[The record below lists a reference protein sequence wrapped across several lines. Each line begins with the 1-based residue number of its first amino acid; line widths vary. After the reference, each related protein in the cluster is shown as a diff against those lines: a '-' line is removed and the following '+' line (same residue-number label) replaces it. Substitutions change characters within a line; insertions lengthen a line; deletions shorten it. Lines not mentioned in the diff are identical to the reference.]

1 MADLLFDTPWWLPT
15 LIAIVGGWMLFDG
28 NKRGADAL
36 RNAGAAVVLAAL
48 LLVAVSYFVSTDK
61 ETVLD
66 RTSALISSI
75 EKQDW
80 ATFESLLDEKTSMAG
95 YAGRAQLVAGAKASS
110 AKFGLKKAYV
120 TSKSARQDDTL
131 ITVTISAM
139 SEQDLPPYPLQSQWE
154 LDWQQRGDRWL
165 LYRITP
171 LSVGGQ
177 PGESVGGH
185 LPSVSR

>member
-1 MADLLFDTPWWLPT
+1 MTDLLFDTPWWLPA
-15 LIAIVGGWMLFDG
+15 LIAAVG
-28 NKRGADAL
+28 
-36 RNAGAAVVLAAL
+36 VVLFVTGNNRLERKVKLAGLGAVAL
-48 LLVAVSYFVSTDK
+48 AGLLMAVSYFVTTAK
-61 ETVLD
+61 EKVLD
-66 RTSALISSI
+66 RTTALIGSI

-120 TSKSARQDDTL
+120 TSKTARQDDTL
-131 ITVTISAM
+131 ITVTINAM

-185 LPSVSR
+185 LPSVAK